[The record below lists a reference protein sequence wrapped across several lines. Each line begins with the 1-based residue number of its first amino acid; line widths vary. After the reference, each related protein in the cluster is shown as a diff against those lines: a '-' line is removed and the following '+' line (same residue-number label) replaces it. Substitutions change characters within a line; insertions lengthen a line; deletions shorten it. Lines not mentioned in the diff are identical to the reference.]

1 MRLTDTFASLAP
13 GDVAA
18 LDMAQIV
25 GGLAAWALARGLF
38 SNALPL
44 TRQ

>member
-13 GDVAA
+13 GDIVA
-18 LDMAQIV
+18 LDVAQIV
-25 GGLAAWALARGLF
+25 GGTAACALARGLF